1 MKKYEK
7 QVQQAYLDSEKRTL
21 KRLEEVYEDSLG
33 EINERIE
40 MLLARDDA
48 NLQNVIYQVDYQRA
62 LKKQVEAIL
71 DNLQNNEFE
80 TVSEYLTESYEDG
93 FIGNLYSMQQQG
105 VPFAFPMN
113 QELIVDAIQHETMLT
128 SSLYTELGLDIKRL
142 QKNIAGEISRGIASS
157 MTYAEIAR
165 NVSNYSKIPLNRA
178 MLISRTESHRIR
190 ETAVAHSQEKA
201 VEKGADLVRVWDSVM
216 DGKTRSKHLHLDGQ
230 KRRVNEPFEAG
241 GKKVMRPGQFGDPA
255 DDCNCRC
262 MARCVA
268 SWALD
273 ADETKRL
280 GNVSKMDDE
289 RKKEIADK
297 LKIPVDELEN
307 YSKEIIPINAKDF
320 DDFKK
325 QYKKI
330 WNPDNSRSVSG
341 SVQKINNG
349 KALENNGKSSTMK
362 MNLQFF
368 ANMPEEKFID
378 YSLNPLKAP
387 EKAEAFKRALGYDLN
402 NYTDLMKNIEEH
414 IDESKFVEKG
424 DNGHGM
430 RYEYIMN
437 ITGANG
443 KNANVLTAWIQ
454 EGNEKRLVSVYVTKK
469 DVTK

>member
-7 QVQQAYLDSEKRTL
+7 EVQQAYLDSEKRTL

-62 LKKQVEAIL
+62 LKKQVETIL

-105 VPFAFPMN
+105 VPFAFPMD

-165 NVSNYSKIPLNRA
+165 NVSNYSKIPRNRA
-178 MLISRTESHRIR
+178 MTIARTESHRIR

-201 VEKGADLVRVWDSVM
+201 VAKGADLVRVWDSVM

-307 YSKEIIPINAKDF
+307 YSKEIIPIKAKDF
-320 DDFKK
+320 NDFKK
-325 QYKKI
+325 QYKRI
-330 WNPDNSRSVSG
+330 YNPDSA
-341 SVQKINNG
+341 QKINNG
-349 KALENNGKSSTMK
+349 KALENNGKSSTIK
-362 MNLQFF
+362 TNTVKD
-368 ANMPEEKFID
+368 AIA
-378 YSLNPLKAP
+378 S
-387 EKAEAFKRALGYDLN
+387 
-402 NYTDLMKNIEEH
+402 
-414 IDESKFVEKG
+414 
-424 DNGHGM
+424 
-430 RYEYIMN
+430 
-437 ITGANG
+437 G
-443 KNANVLTAWIQ
+443 K
-454 EGNEKRLVSVYVTKK
+454 VSVTVNTDKQNRHIKGSSGYIEGRSYMKGTVEDAQKLITELSGTGEPVYKPNGEWNNK
-469 DVTK
+469 EKVVADKVIGVNIDPNTMKETDTSKATIHYSKTGSHIIPRKEE